1 VTVGDVAAASGLKL
15 ADVEDGLRALAADT
29 QATLQVSNAGDV
41 VYVFPSDPRAA
52 LLARSWLL
60 RVEPAWNW
68 LKVTTTPPPHTHT
81 PASSLSTLLTP
92 GCPASFAAA
101 HTDVPGGHSG
111 GATWFWCRAQQGTC
125 FA

>member
-1 VTVGDVAAASGLKL
+1 MTVGDVAAASGLKL

-60 RVEPAWNW
+60 RVEPALNW
-68 LKVTTTPPPHTHT
+68 LKVTTPSFPVRLRR
-81 PASSLSTLLTP
+81 SSLPYRASLSCLLRCLP
-92 GCPASFAAA
+92 
-101 HTDVPGGHSG
+101 H
-111 GATWFWCRAQQGTC
+111 
-125 FA
+125 